1 MPFIKKHIKIIA
13 LLCIIPIVLWIVF
26 TAAVVSIFAAAADG
40 DSGESMTGA
49 IGSGMP
55 EFITYKEVE
64 YCVYVANERGVPAS
78 IIIAQII
85 MNKEEQGET
94 ADVFLMGKEYGSVTE
109 AIEDYSIY
117 ITTGKLAELKL
128 LKTVEEW
135 ANGLY
140 EKGVINQEYSESI
153 ISTINSYNLKKFDGL
168 TVEGL
173 EDAMAEGDGIAS
185 GRFIWPLAI
194 RGELTSPFGYRTH
207 PVYGYER
214 LHTGQDI
221 AAPAGT
227 AILAAD
233 GGAIELAGWM
243 NSDGGY
249 TVIID
254 HGDGIKTMYC
264 HIMEGGVLV
273 TKGQN
278 VSQGQTIAKVGTTGA
293 STGYHLHFSVLVS
306 GSYVNPMNYV
316 TQPY

>member
-1 MPFIKKHIKIIA
+1 MTFVIKHIKIIA
-13 LLCIIPIVLWIVF
+13 LMSLIPVVLCIVF
-26 TAAVVSIFAAAADG
+26 TAAAVSILAAAVSE

-49 IGSGMP
+49 IGTGMP

-78 IIIAQII
+78 LLIAQII
-85 MNKEEQGET
+85 MNKEEQGQ
-94 ADVFLMGKEYGSVTE
+94 ADVFLMGKEYGGVTE

-128 LKTVEEW
+128 LKTAEEW
-135 ANGLY
+135 ANGIY
-140 EKGVINQEYSESI
+140 ENGVISQEYSEKI
-153 ISTINSYNLKKFDGL
+153 ISTIDSYNLRKFDGL

-173 EDAMAEGDGIAS
+173 EEAMAEGDGIAS
-185 GRFIWPLAI
+185 GQFIWPLPI
-194 RGELTSPFGYRTH
+194 RGRLTSPFGYRTH

-273 TKGQN
+273 TAGQN

-293 STGYHLHFSVLVS
+293 STGYHLHFSVIAN
-306 GSYVNPMNYV
+306 GSYVDPMNYV